1 MKKIPNTYGLQ
12 STLIV
17 SDIFFEV
24 LFKGVEMNFNIRVKD
39 ILAQKISDI
48 QNRVPMP
55 VKVSTPSVSFSNIL
69 NQAIEKTTNRI
80 LDLDTSIKT
89 YPLVSGS
96 YEAEYP
102 RLSSEDIAALMPR
115 INEAIANASKKYG
128 IEENMI
134 RAIIKQESSFQPYA
148 LSTSGAMGLMQLM
161 PETAKWLSVTDPY
174 NIEQNIMGGT
184 LYFKEQLDVFDDIEL
199 ALAAYNAGP
208 NKVRR
213 YNGIPPVLQTQNYVK
228 NVLRYYQLY
237 NSAQK
242 SPASLK

>member
-1 MKKIPNTYGLQ
+1 MKL
-12 STLIV
+12 
-17 SDIFFEV
+17 
-24 LFKGVEMNFNIRVKD
+24 NIRVDD
-39 ILAQKISDI
+39 ILSQKISDI
-48 QNRVPMP
+48 QSRVPMP
-55 VKVSTPSVSFSNIL
+55 VKVSLPSVSFSNIL

-80 LDLDTSIKT
+80 LDLDTSIKK

-102 RLSSEDIAALMPR
+102 RLSADEISALMPR
-115 INEAIANASKKYG
+115 IDEAIANASKKYG
-128 IEENMI
+128 VDENMI
-134 RAIIKQESSFQPYA
+134 RAIIKQESSFQPFA

-161 PETAKWLSVTDPY
+161 PDTAKWLSVNDPY
-174 NIEQNIMGGT
+174 SIEQNIMGGT
-184 LYFKEQLDVFDDIEL
+184 HYFKEQLDAFGDMEL

-213 YNGIPPVLQTQNYVK
+213 YNGIPPVQQTQNFVK